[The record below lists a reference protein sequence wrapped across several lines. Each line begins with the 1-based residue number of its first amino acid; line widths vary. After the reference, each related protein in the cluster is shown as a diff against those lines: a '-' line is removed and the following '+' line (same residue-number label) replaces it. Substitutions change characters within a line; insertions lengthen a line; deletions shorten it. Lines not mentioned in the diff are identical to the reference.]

1 MSTEITVQNT
11 LNGEISIQRAE
22 FLDDPHFAQFYVE
35 VPSDTKPFLN
45 GFYTPKT
52 ADEFREA
59 YPNRVVNPL
68 AIEAPVDE
76 PVVIPDV
83 PAVQAPKPATNK
95 KEAK

>member
-45 GFYTPKT
+45 GFYTI
-52 ADEFREA
+52 F
-59 YPNRVVNPL
+59 
-68 AIEAPVDE
+68 
-76 PVVIPDV
+76 
-83 PAVQAPKPATNK
+83 
-95 KEAK
+95 